1 MSTHVEKTEGKSF
14 GPVSGN
20 SVITGAAV
28 TLIIAIGSA
37 FGVVIPAEVAS
48 AAVVLLMGAVAWY
61 TKGRV
66 EVREEPVAVIAAP
79 VQGVETEPD
88 VEVEPEPA
96 TEPEIDHWA
105 VLESAVQK
113 GNA

>member
-1 MSTHVEKTEGKSF
+1 
-14 GPVSGN
+14 
-20 SVITGAAV
+20 
-28 TLIIAIGSA
+28 
-37 FGVVIPAEVAS
+37 
-48 AAVVLLMGAVAWY
+48 MGAVAWY

-66 EVREEPVAVIAAP
+66 EVREEPMTVIAAP
-79 VQGVETEPD
+79 VQDIEPETEPH